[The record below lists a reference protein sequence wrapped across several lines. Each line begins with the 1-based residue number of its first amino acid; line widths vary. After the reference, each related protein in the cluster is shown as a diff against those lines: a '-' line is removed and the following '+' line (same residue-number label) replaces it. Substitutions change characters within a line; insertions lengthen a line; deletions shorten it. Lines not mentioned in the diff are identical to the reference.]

1 MTKRNNQNNNAIY
14 CELCTECGI
23 EMCDETGVC
32 DVCLPLVEELNPDI
46 HELIEAHANDIVRGD
61 KIDLAFALKVKL
73 ATGEAV
79 GGIDPDSIAPGELAE
94 VTNVSFRRNRMT
106 RLQVTFNGDK
116 FNITYPDDALILVVE
131 NERDRIDFL
140 INH

>member
-1 MTKRNNQNNNAIY
+1 MTNQNNNAIY

-32 DVCLPLVEELNPDI
+32 DVCLPLAEEQNPDS

-61 KIDLAFALKVKL
+61 KIDLAVALKIKL

-79 GGIDPDSIAPGELAE
+79 GGIDPDSVVPGELVE
-94 VTNVSFRRNRMT
+94 VVNVSFRKNRTT
-106 RLQVTFNGDK
+106 RLKVVFNGEN
-116 FNITYPDDALILVVE
+116 FNITYPDDALILVME
-131 NERDRIDFL
+131 NEQDRI
-140 INH
+140 NSAQGR